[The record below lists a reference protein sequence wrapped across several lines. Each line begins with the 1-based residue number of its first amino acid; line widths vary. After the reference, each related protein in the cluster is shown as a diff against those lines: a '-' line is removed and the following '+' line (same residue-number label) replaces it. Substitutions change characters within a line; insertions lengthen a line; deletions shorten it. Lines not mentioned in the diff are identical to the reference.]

1 VCIILSRTK
10 ATARSAAARA
20 KSATITKAHA
30 KEITMGVEFEDDDEE
45 EIAKEE
51 AAQLE
56 EDADFDA

>member
-1 VCIILSRTK
+1 
-10 ATARSAAARA
+10 
-20 KSATITKAHA
+20 
-30 KEITMGVEFEDDDEE
+30 MGVEFEDDDEE